1 MANDSYAEY
10 DQKHAYD
17 PDYTEWLRLRLQNT
31 IEKLDSGEMKSYS
44 NDTARAILQARL
56 KERRSVNPF

>member
-10 DQKHAYD
+10 DQKPASD
-17 PDYTEWLRLRLQNT
+17 PDYTKWLRLRLQNT

-44 NDTARAILQARL
+44 SDTARAVVQARL
-56 KERRSVNPF
+56 KERCSVNLF

>member
-1 MANDSYAEY
+1 MANDFYAEY

-17 PDYTEWLRLRLQNT
+17 PDYTKWLRLRLQNT

-44 NDTARAILQARL
+44 NDTARAVLQARL
-56 KERRSVNPF
+56 KERRSVNSF